1 MLVSS
6 RQIVKSISSS
16 RYLSLSSTMKD
27 SSRILANLRKMMKD
41 RRHVREPLAAYIIPS
56 CDAHDSEYIAPV
68 DMRRQ
73 YVSNFTG
80 SAGTAVVTHDQALL
94 WTDGRYHNQAQKEL
108 DTNWTLMKA
117 GLPETPTQADWLAT
131 NLEPGSNVGIHP
143 MLCTSSSWSEMS
155 EKLKSTDCQLVEVEE
170 DLVDL
175 LWSQDSENPQPARPE
190 NPVFPLEH
198 AFTGR
203 TWQSKVE
210 EVRGELKAKGCDL
223 VIFSALDDV
232 AWLLNLRGSDIE
244 YNPVFFAYAAVT
256 LKEVVLFINPSQVNS
271 ALQDSLT
278 PDDMEES
285 VSILQYSAIKDYIRE
300 AVKTCSG
307 KIWLSDTASHGLVS
321 LVPQKKRHL
330 KVTPVC
336 LMKAIKNEVELQGFE
351 VCHARDAAGLCQYLA
366 WLEKAISSGQV
377 TEISGADQ
385 LEVFRS
391 ELDNF
396 MGLSFQS
403 ISSVGPNGA
412 VIHYKPTPE
421 TDRVITREELYL
433 IDSGAQYKDGTT
445 DVTRTVHF
453 GTPSQHEIECFT
465 RVLKGVIGIATAV
478 FPSKIKGNC
487 LDSFARKHL
496 WEVGLDYLHGTSHG
510 VGSFLNVHE
519 GPMGISWRVYP
530 NDPGLQAGMILS
542 DEPGYYEDGKFGIR
556 IENIVKI
563 VPAATKH
570 KFQDRDF
577 LTFETVTVVPI
588 QTKMIDPDL
597 MTRSELDW
605 LNSYHQLCR
614 DRVGPLL
621 RQMGRTEALDW
632 LIRETQPIG

>member
-1 MLVSS
+1 MSVNQARVCGGAS
-6 RQIVKSISSS
+6 VTTS
-16 RYLSLSSTMKD
+16 RYLSTNMKD
-27 SSRILANLRKMMKD
+27 SSRVLASLRKLMKD

-73 YVSNFTG
+73 YVSNFSG
-80 SAGTAVVTHDQALL
+80 SAGTAIVTHDQALL
-94 WTDGRYHNQAQKEL
+94 WTDGRYYNQAQKEL
-108 DTNWTLMKA
+108 DTHWTLMKA
-117 GLPETPTQADWLAT
+117 GQPETPSQSEWLVN
-131 NLEPGSNVGIHP
+131 NLEPGSAVGIHP

-155 EKLKSTDCQLVEVEE
+155 EKLKTTDCQLVEVEE

-175 LWSQDSENPQPARPE
+175 LWSQDQEHPQPPRPE
-190 NPVFPLEH
+190 NPVFPLQH
-198 AFTGR
+198 AFTGK

-210 EVRGELKAKGCDL
+210 EVRSELKAKSCDL
-223 VIFSALDDV
+223 LILSALDDV

-244 YNPVFFAYAAVT
+244 FNPVFFAYAAVS
-256 LKEVVLFINPSQVNS
+256 LKEVVLFISPGQVNS

-278 PDDMEES
+278 PEAMEES
-285 VSILQYSAIKDYIRE
+285 VTILHYTHIKEYIRE
-300 AVKTCSG
+300 AVKSGSG
-307 KIWLSDTASHGLVS
+307 KIWFADTASHGLVN
-321 LVPQKKRHL
+321 LVPAKRRHL
-330 KVTPVC
+330 KVTPVA

-351 VCHARDAAGLCQYLA
+351 ACHARDAAALCQYFA
-366 WLEKAISSGQV
+366 WLEKTVPSGQI

-385 LEVFRS
+385 LEIFRS

-396 MGLSFQS
+396 VGLSFPS

-412 VIHYKPTPE
+412 IIHYRPTPE
-421 TDRVITREELYL
+421 TDRVINREELYL
-433 IDSGAQYKDGTT
+433 IDSGAQFKDGTT
-445 DVTRTVHF
+445 DVTRTLHF
-453 GTPSQHEIECFT
+453 GTPSQHEKECFT
-465 RVLKGVIGIATAV
+465 RVLKGVIGLATAV

-496 WEVGLDYLHGTSHG
+496 WDVGLDYLHGTSHG
-510 VGSFLNVHE
+510 VGAFLNVHE

-563 VPAATKH
+563 VPADTKH
-570 KFQDRDF
+570 NFQERNF

-588 QTKMIDPDL
+588 QTKMIDPEL
-597 MTRSELDW
+597 MSRSELDW
-605 LNSYHQLCR
+605 LNNYHQLCR
-614 DRVGPLL
+614 DRVGTLL